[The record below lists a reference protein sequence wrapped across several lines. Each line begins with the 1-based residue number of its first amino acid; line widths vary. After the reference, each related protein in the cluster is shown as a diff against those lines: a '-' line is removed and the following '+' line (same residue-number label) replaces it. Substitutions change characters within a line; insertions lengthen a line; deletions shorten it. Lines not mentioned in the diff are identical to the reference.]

1 MMTKEYI
8 CGVIRCRY
16 GAAGVHYNRWRI
28 ANEPHFS
35 VMAVYAHYIA
45 AEGGVFDTTAVN
57 AFPNHSSVGF
67 GI

>member
-28 ANEPHFS
+28 ANDPHFS

-45 AEGGVFDTTAVN
+45 AEGGVFDTALFTPSIDMVVMGSA
-57 AFPNHSSVGF
+57 
-67 GI
+67 